1 MTGVA
6 PLVADMVAAT
16 CCAAGGATKVAG
28 MAAKTYSVSKLAE
41 LTGMSPAGI
50 KKAIAE
56 KRVRA
61 HKRNGA
67 WAIDPTDPQVQE
79 WIHKDSGNVV
89 AARDELLDEVNRL
102 RRENANLAKRVRQA
116 EAAQRRAERKARQLE
131 AELNECYREASEQ
144 ARQDADK
151 IYRLSHEVIEEASR
165 ENART
170 LLKVVSMLADVGPE
184 RQVLPGRLA
193 EDEAPSISEC

>member
-1 MTGVA
+1 
-6 PLVADMVAAT
+6 
-16 CCAAGGATKVAG
+16 
-28 MAAKTYSVSKLAE
+28 MAAKTYSVSELAE
-41 LTGMSPAGI
+41 LTGLSPAGI

-61 HKRNGA
+61 HKRNGV

-79 WIHKDSGNVV
+79 WIHKDLGNVV

-131 AELNECYREASEQ
+131 AELSECYRQASEQ
-144 ARQDADK
+144 ANENADK
-151 IYRLSHEVIEEASR
+151 IYRLSHEVIEQAAQ
-165 ENART
+165 ENTRT
-170 LLKVVSMLADVGPE
+170 LLRVVNMLANITEPK
-184 RQVLPGRLA
+184 QVLNGHLA
-193 EDEAPSISEC
+193 DDSNV